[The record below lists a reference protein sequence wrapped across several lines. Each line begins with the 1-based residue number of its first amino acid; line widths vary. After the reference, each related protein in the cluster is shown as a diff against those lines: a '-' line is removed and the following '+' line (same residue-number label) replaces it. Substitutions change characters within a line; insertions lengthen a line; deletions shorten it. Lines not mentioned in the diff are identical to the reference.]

1 GAGNIFHRAAI
12 NRDAANAIGIVVD
25 EINPLSVGRAA
36 GVLVA
41 VAGGELLQ
49 IRAIEI
55 DAVDAAS
62 RGIFAVTSPG
72 EDDAVR
78 FGRVR
83 TGRRRGG
90 ARFGR
95 VEKRV
100 GVAGE
105 DGARFSVERKT
116 DELIGF
122 GNDDLFVAGPGEIRD
137 VALLLED

>member
-1 GAGNIFHRAAI
+1 
-12 NRDAANAIGIVVD
+12 
-25 EINPLSVGRAA
+25 
-36 GVLVA
+36 

-62 RGIFAVTSPG
+62 SGVLAVAGPG

-83 TGRRRGG
+83 SGCTGSG
-90 ARFGR
+90 AGFGR

-100 GVAGE
+100 GIAGE
-105 DGARFSVERKT
+105 DGARFSVE
-116 DELIGF
+116 
-122 GNDDLFVAGPGEIRD
+122 
-137 VALLLED
+137 